1 MRGIQ
6 RESRNEGESEREAL
20 LYDIG
25 SARYLNPASLLI
37 LYTVERLGSKLYG
50 NAGRILS
57 RPPSSGRQ
65 EKGQGNMLR
74 NVLSCRARVAAMAT
88 RAAGLSSTGVCRISS
103 RRQFCAHAAETAKV
117 AAESATAKPSLL
129 VEGQVR

>member
-37 LYTVERLGSKLYG
+37 ERLGSKLYG